1 METPKAEPTV
11 VVDVVAN
18 EVVEDES
25 SSSAAAPDPEEAGSS
40 YSASDEDPPAVES
53 GKQSDLNVSTCDIP
67 LPEKANNDDPDPSY
81 TCICI
86 VEPAKQEE
94 AGPVESNPPEQE
106 LPATQ
111 PLEEAVSDS
120 KKRSSSDDGSQVAK
134 KAKSQSEEEK

>member
-67 LPEKANNDDPDPSY
+67 LPEKTNDDPDPGY
-81 TCICI
+81 TCICP

-94 AGPVESNPPEQE
+94 AGPVESTPLEQE